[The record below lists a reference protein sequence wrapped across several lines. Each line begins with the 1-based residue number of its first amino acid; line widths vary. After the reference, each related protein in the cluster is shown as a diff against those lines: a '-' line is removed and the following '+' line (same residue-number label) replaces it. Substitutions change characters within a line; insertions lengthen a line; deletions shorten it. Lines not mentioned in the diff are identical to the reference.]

1 MYLMVNS
8 RICKC
13 LFNLVCCRQ
22 EATHPTALPAGVSH
36 EEAVDCAHAQTSPV
50 LAARVLVVAT

>member
-1 MYLMVNS
+1 MVNS

-22 EATHPTALPAGVSH
+22 KAAHPAALPAGVSH

-50 LAARVLVVAT
+50 LAARVLVIAT

>member
-1 MYLMVNS
+1 MVNS

-22 EATHPTALPAGVSH
+22 EAAHPAALPTGVSH
-36 EEAVDCAHAQTSPV
+36 EEAVDCTHAQTSPV
-50 LAARVLVVAT
+50 LAARVLVIAT

>member
-1 MYLMVNS
+1 MVNS

-22 EATHPTALPAGVSH
+22 KAAHPAALPAGVSH
-36 EEAVDCAHAQTSPV
+36 EEALDSTHAQTSRV
-50 LAARVLVVAT
+50 LAARLLVVAT